1 MVERR
6 QDRDMHEREPKIIR
20 QLLERLFVARAR
32 RDGEERYS
40 DRWLEADA
48 EMHAV
53 ERAIFRVPA
62 GPDVDRPEADGGNR
76 FETQRAG

>member
-1 MVERR
+1 
-6 QDRDMHEREPKIIR
+6 MHEREPKIIR
-20 QLLERLFVARAR
+20 QLLERLFAVRAR
-32 RDGEERYS
+32 RDREERLS

-48 EMHAV
+48 EMHAI

-62 GPDVDRPEADGGNR
+62 GADLDDRPGADGGDR